1 MSTRL
6 SCRTLNRLVLSSVF
20 ALAAT
25 LGACSSNETGPDVH
39 TPTTVKLFVN
49 GVDETAD
56 LILPAGATTL
66 VVVKF
71 YDQHGDEMTTIET
84 EHFSTLTF
92 TPAALATP
100 ADVAGHHFQHNVTAQ
115 AADGT
120 GTVMVGFGHDALA
133 DEDSFG
139 PYPVTVAV
147 P

>member
-1 MSTRL
+1 MTPLLFAASLLIVATMS
-6 SCRTLNRLVLSSVF
+6 
-20 ALAAT
+20 
-25 LGACSSNETGPDVH
+25 ACSSDETGPDVH

-49 GVDETAD
+49 GIDETAD
-56 LILPAGATTL
+56 LVLPAGATTL

-92 TPAALATP
+92 TPTALAAP

-115 AADGT
+115 AGAGA

-139 PYPVTVAV
+139 PFPVTVQ
-147 P
+147 